1 VAVLKNT
8 QPGVLKSLM
17 FLAFSLNLTFT
28 YLAAADAAHPLIR
41 YAKRLDAAYKPCV

>member
-28 YLAAADAAHPLIR
+28 YLVL
-41 YAKRLDAAYKPCV
+41 LS